1 MSRSCCRRL
10 THTPQN
16 AAMNEA
22 VTNGVPHSTTNPVTN
37 VVLTPR
43 LGVPLGVVG
52 LGALS
57 LGLLRWWPAAPWL
70 ALAIS
75 LFGLFLG
82 IQSQILRL
90 EFEAEA
96 LVVWRQQQELRRFP
110 YNEWLGWR
118 LFWPALPVLFYFRE
132 QRSVHLLPML
142 FDARTLRDEL
152 NRRVPLASVATSSS
166 DPASSDG

>member
-1 MSRSCCRRL
+1 
-10 THTPQN
+10 
-16 AAMNEA
+16 MNEA
-22 VTNGVPHSTTNPVTN
+22 VTNGVPHTMTNPLTNPETN
-37 VVLTPR
+37 VVLAPR

-57 LGLLRWWPAAPWL
+57 LGLLAWWPGAPWL

-110 YNEWLGWR
+110 YKEWLGWR
-118 LFWPALPVLFYFRE
+118 VFWPALPVLFYFRE
-132 QRSVHLLPML
+132 QKSVHLLPML
-142 FDARTLRDEL
+142 FDARSLRDEL
-152 NRRVPLASVATSSS
+152 SRRVPLASVATSSS
-166 DPASSDG
+166 APASSDG

>member
-1 MSRSCCRRL
+1 
-10 THTPQN
+10 
-16 AAMNEA
+16 MNEA
-22 VTNGVPHSTTNPVTN
+22 LSNGVPDATTKPVTN
-37 VVLTPR
+37 ALTNATSNAVTDAMGNVVLAPR
-43 LGVPLGVVG
+43 VGVPLGVVG

-110 YNEWLGWR
+110 YKEWLGWR
-118 LFWPALPVLFYFRE
+118 VFWPALPVLFYFRE
-132 QRSVHLLPML
+132 QKSVHLLPML
-142 FDARTLRDEL
+142 FDAHTLRDEL
-152 NRRVPLASVATSSS
+152 NRRVPPASVATSSS
-166 DPASSDG
+166 APARSDG